1 MTNRSDR
8 IKAHLAEAKAK
19 TTVSEDAA
27 GDVLRATVA
36 KHKLKRM
43 EGKKKSPALIAKLTA
58 RVEAGKRHMTE
69 EAIKKAVKPAPKP
82 TKILTNNP
90 GYGYHGIADAKHK
103 GDTNKAHAEY
113 NRMHAKVK
121 DWAGEA
127 GHLMHAKK
135 PNLMVRDYLDSSRG
149 RHLEGLQADEKY
161 IKKDFGHFARSY
173 DPKLFVESVELD
185 EGRARTTHAV
195 FCVYHSGQYKGM
207 VVHHGGNTS
216 NPAKAQA
223 LADRLNASSDAFF
236 AGKHVKEK
244 ANYHYEARPRG
255 QRTWM
260 EHAGDPGDDD
270 HSGVYEVQQ
279 RDGRYK
285 KVRIRRQPDGKYHIH
300 HADGSKGSTDLNG
313 VKSYISRNSAAW
325 MNEETINEAKSAYAR
340 EYDAYQKERSV
351 KTYDEFTKRAHDFAK
366 QRSKQKVD
374 IDFEPRDN
382 TTVSWAKPKGS
393 PHKVMLGI
401 FRHSVADHNKGTGHH
416 VLPKHKAV
424 AAGDFSGR
432 DLFEETINETSRTE
446 DAQRVQYGVMKRDDY
461 LRKWKIGKFGEKKNS
476 LAGPGGLYK
485 NLLVGSN
492 IDNKSAATKK

>member
-1 MTNRSDR
+1 MTNRSER
-8 IKAHLAEAKAK
+8 AKAVLTELTK
-19 TTVSEDAA
+19 TTLKSYANKATQSRTKSLGDEKKYDKRLA
-27 GDVLRATVA
+27 G
-36 KHKLKRM
+36 
-43 EGKKKSPALIAKLTA
+43 SSIAIRKLTE
-58 RVEAGKRHMTE
+58 RVTAGKRHMTE

-82 TKILTNNP
+82 VKILTNNP
-90 GYGYHGIADAKHK
+90 GYGYHGIADAKYK

-135 PNLMVRDYLDSSRG
+135 PNLMVRDYLDSPRG

-216 NPAKAQA
+216 NPEKAQA

-260 EHAGDPGDDD
+260 EHAGDPSDDD

-325 MNEETINEAKSAYAR
+325 MNEERMEEHGGFKVGDIVTHEDSAPMHIHSINLFKGS
-340 EYDAYQKERSV
+340 KEPQALLGYKPAGKGRGIRHAFVSSL
-351 KTYDEFTKRAHDFAK
+351 RAHN
-366 QRSKQKVD
+366 V
-374 IDFEPRDN
+374 N
-382 TTVSWAKPKGS
+382 
-393 PHKVMLGI
+393 
-401 FRHSVADHNKGTGHH
+401 
-416 VLPKHKAV
+416 
-424 AAGDFSGR
+424 
-432 DLFEETINETSRTE
+432 EETLNETTRSQ
-446 DAQRVQYGVMKRDDY
+446 DAQRVQYGVMKHDDY
-461 LRKWKIGKFGEKKNS
+461 LKKWKIGKYGEKKNS
-476 LAGPGGLYK
+476 LAGPGGIYK
-485 NLLVGSN
+485 NLLVDRS
-492 IDNKSAATKK
+492 NKS

>member
-19 TTVSEDAA
+19 TTVNEGADDHHLMMGSKLSHDIRSGAIGWAAKKLGIKEKPVVSIQDRVRAAEKRDAA
-27 GDVLRATVA
+27 KAAVKKATS
-36 KHKLKRM
+36 KLATIKR
-43 EGKKKSPALIAKLTA
+43 
-58 RVEAGKRHMTE
+58 RNMTE

-82 TKILTNNP
+82 VKILTNNP
-90 GYGYHGIADAKHK
+90 GYGYHNIAHTKHK
-103 GDTNKAHAEY
+103 GDVNKAHAEY

-185 EGRARTTHAV
+185 EGRTGPTHAV

-216 NPAKAQA
+216 NPEKAQA

-285 KVRIRRQPDGKYHIH
+285 NVRIKRQPDGKYHIH

-325 MNEETINEAKSAYAR
+325 MN
-340 EYDAYQKERSV
+340 
-351 KTYDEFTKRAHDFAK
+351 
-366 QRSKQKVD
+366 
-374 IDFEPRDN
+374 
-382 TTVSWAKPKGS
+382 
-393 PHKVMLGI
+393 
-401 FRHSVADHNKGTGHH
+401 
-416 VLPKHKAV
+416 
-424 AAGDFSGR
+424 
-432 DLFEETINETSRTE
+432 EETINETSRTE

>member
-1 MTNRSDR
+1 MTNRSDK
-8 IKAHLAEAKAK
+8 IKAHLNAKK
-19 TTVSEDAA
+19 LNEDAA

-36 KHKLKRM
+36 KHKLKDM
-43 EGKKKSPALIAKLTA
+43 EGTKKSQALIDKLTK
-58 RVEAGKRHMTE
+58 RVAAGKRHMTE

-90 GYGYHGIADAKHK
+90 GYGYHAIAHTKHK

-173 DPKLFVESVELD
+173 DPKLFVESLEVT
-185 EGRARTTHAV
+185 EGIGSWAVDKLTDYSVNKGKKDHRPDIIKDQSEKLRSEGLKHVTARYDQGHMYHKKAIDAWHAV
-195 FCVYHSGQYKGM
+195 VDHA
-207 VVHHGGNTS
+207 
-216 NPAKAQA
+216 AKAKTIGEFQKRA
-223 LADRLNASSDAFF
+223 KNIGNAHETLINHDGPHS
-236 AGKHVKEK
+236 
-244 ANYHYEARPRG
+244 PL
-255 QRTWM
+255 RTI
-260 EHAGDPGDDD
+260 
-270 HSGVYEVQQ
+270 
-279 RDGRYK
+279 K
-285 KVRIRRQPDGKYHIH
+285 
-300 HADGSKGSTDLNG
+300 
-313 VKSYISRNSAAW
+313 
-325 MNEETINEAKSAYAR
+325 EET
-340 EYDAYQKERSV
+340 
-351 KTYDEFTKRAHDFAK
+351 
-366 QRSKQKVD
+366 
-374 IDFEPRDN
+374 
-382 TTVSWAKPKGS
+382 
-393 PHKVMLGI
+393 L
-401 FRHSVADHNKGTGHH
+401 
-416 VLPKHKAV
+416 
-424 AAGDFSGR
+424 
-432 DLFEETINETSRTE
+432 NETTRSQ

>member
-1 MTNRSDR
+1 MTNRSER

-19 TTVSEDAA
+19 TCTNEDAA
-27 GDVLRATVA
+27 GEVLRATVA

-58 RVEAGKRHMTE
+58 RVAAGKRHMTE
-69 EAIKKAVKPAPKP
+69 EAIKKAVKPAPKAP
-82 TKILTNNP
+82 KILTNNP

-135 PNLMVRDYLDSSRG
+135 PNLMVRDYLDSPRG

-185 EGRARTTHAV
+185 EGRTRPTHAV
-195 FCVYHSGQYKGM
+195 FCVWHSGQYKGM

-244 ANYHYEARPRG
+244 SNYHYEARPRG

-260 EHAGDPGDDD
+260 EHAGDPDDDD

-285 KVRIRRQPDGKYHIH
+285 NVRIRRQPDGKYHIH
-300 HADGSKGSTDLNG
+300 HADGSKGSTDLKG
-313 VKSYISRNSAAW
+313 VKSYISRNSATW
-325 MNEETINEAKSAYAR
+325 MNEEHDINEAKSAYAR
-340 EYDAYQKERSV
+340 EYEAHQKE
-351 KTYDEFTKRAHDFAK
+351 
-366 QRSKQKVD
+366 
-374 IDFEPRDN
+374 
-382 TTVSWAKPKGS
+382 
-393 PHKVMLGI
+393 
-401 FRHSVADHNKGTGHH
+401 
-416 VLPKHKAV
+416 
-424 AAGDFSGR
+424 
-432 DLFEETINETSRTE
+432 
-446 DAQRVQYGVMKRDDY
+446 
-461 LRKWKIGKFGEKKNS
+461 
-476 LAGPGGLYK
+476 
-485 NLLVGSN
+485 
-492 IDNKSAATKK
+492 